1 MDDGA
6 TFWHVGIGLYCFF
19 NNLSN
24 FKIMGNS
31 LIFQYLIIALIVLF
45 ASYSLFKIIAR
56 NFSSKKFKKGKPGC
70 DKDCCG

>member
-1 MDDGA
+1 
-6 TFWHVGIGLYCFF
+6 
-19 NNLSN
+19 
-24 FKIMGNS
+24 MGNS
-31 LIFQYLIIALIVLF
+31 LIFQYLIIAIIVLF